1 MLRIKRNLL
10 MMNWISIDLLNLFYS
25 NIISNIC
32 WTYKSVMR
40 MHHQTTTTFNDA
52 VTYYFRNVV
61 VGRASFSALDDRK
74 REKKKEKREKAVG
87 VPLAAT
93 KFPVAM
99 ADITSIGRALFSFFV
114 LHSTDRKRRRIMKC
128 LWPILSLTS
137 KEGLLSL
144 VYMCPFVDLC
154 FFPLFSKI
162 CCVVVCV

>member
-1 MLRIKRNLL
+1 
-10 MMNWISIDLLNLFYS
+10 
-25 NIISNIC
+25 
-32 WTYKSVMR
+32 MR

-74 REKKKEKREKAVG
+74 RERERKKKKKGEKAVG

-114 LHSTDRKRRRIMKC
+114 LHSTDRNKKEKRRIMKC
-128 LWPILSLTS
+128 L
-137 KEGLLSL
+137 
-144 VYMCPFVDLC
+144 
-154 FFPLFSKI
+154 
-162 CCVVVCV
+162 

>member
-1 MLRIKRNLL
+1 MIISLRMWMNWWIIWMLRIKRNLL

-40 MHHQTTTTFNDA
+40 MHHQTTTTFNDV

-61 VGRASFSALDDRK
+61 VGRASFSALDDREKERKK
-74 REKKKEKREKAVG
+74 RKKAVG

-99 ADITSIGRALFSFFV
+99 ADITSIGRRISFF
-114 LHSTDRKRRRIMKC
+114 SSS
-128 LWPILSLTS
+128 LSLCTNI
-137 KEGLLSL
+137 
-144 VYMCPFVDLC
+144 DR
-154 FFPLFSKI
+154 
-162 CCVVVCV
+162 

>member
-1 MLRIKRNLL
+1 
-10 MMNWISIDLLNLFYS
+10 
-25 NIISNIC
+25 
-32 WTYKSVMR
+32 MR
-40 MHHQTTTTFNDA
+40 LHHQTTTTFNDA

-114 LHSTDRKRRRIMKC
+114 LHSTDRNKKEKKKNYEMFMTDSLSDVKRRIVEFGIYV
-128 LWPILSLTS
+128 P
-137 KEGLLSL
+137 
-144 VYMCPFVDLC
+144 
-154 FFPLFSKI
+154 
-162 CCVVVCV
+162 VC